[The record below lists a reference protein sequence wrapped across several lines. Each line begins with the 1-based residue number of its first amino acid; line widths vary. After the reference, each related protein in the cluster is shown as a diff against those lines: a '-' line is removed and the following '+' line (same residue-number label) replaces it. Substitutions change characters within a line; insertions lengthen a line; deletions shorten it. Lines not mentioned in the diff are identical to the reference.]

1 MDRQLAQRLKSKSVK
16 NAIIGQISEAFNL
29 TPLLAEAYFN
39 QIKGYFL
46 EHADISLDSG
56 QLHYLAIDD
65 REAAGKPVDYDVSYP
80 PGLFVLIFKSQKG
93 GLFDGETSSEIGSR

>member
-39 QIKGYFL
+39 QIKSYFL
-46 EHADISLDSG
+46 EHTAVEPSSRRMSL
-56 QLHYLAIDD
+56 
-65 REAAGKPVDYDVSYP
+65 
-80 PGLFVLIFKSQKG
+80 
-93 GLFDGETSSEIGSR
+93 